1 MDPTSPSC
9 RHSTPPAAAAA
20 ATTTTSPLQ
29 AASADRVNQQREP
42 SSFMSSFQRSGTIVP
57 AAGHSRD
64 SSVHDKISQFNTL
77 AVQSKQLERKTTDAA
92 LKRAMLG
99 REEAEVEMRRYRDE
113 ARALRRQVE
122 EGKERERKVG
132 ERLETVMENY
142 GRAKETH
149 AHTQALWEK
158 EIRRARKDTF
168 KSQSV
173 IVKLQEELKA
183 ARAAAQAAET
193 ALTEE
198 KERAQAKEQE
208 AFAAR
213 YEVVGVQEQLEQMQ
227 ERLKAVEQERDAF
240 KTLAK
245 SEEDLARIAAEGRL
259 PLPKPE
265 AKEDVEREVDNDKL
279 ASPAKES
286 PKPRQASLSTTDVKF
301 SESSEAEIEE
311 LSLRLQWEKQRADR
325 AEDHVE
331 YLQAECLMRACPC
344 MRSRP
349 RTSILS
355 QSHRR
360 QPSMEIVDPSDHA
373 IIGGKRSMSP
383 QRSTFSPKRSR
394 VDNPKCRSSRRS
406 TIFVPEEG
414 VFRTV
419 SQEEAE
425 AMAAPS
431 IPIVEEEESADT
443 TVELATPITPLT
455 PVETKNNPDAFAR
468 TPSLDPPAFAV
479 LSDSRTSLLSLLD
492 APHQKDEPSARF
504 EIPTMS
510 GMVIQQEFV
519 QEATV
524 VEEVRVPAPSQAR
537 RYETPDTALP
547 VPEPER
553 AAREKTP
560 TDGDFEA
567 TIVAERGRTRSPEA
581 GALPTTSIPDRE
593 YESQVRARERR
604 QPTEASMV
612 EEDRRQSPEPAPRPH
627 TSAARYGA
635 VQTATMTTKVP
646 LREENT
652 DPSLAKRLMALQRT
666 PSHSSSVRSST
677 SSRGW
682 SAADDDGPSFDVT
695 NPALTPTMT
704 REQALAQIRERR
716 GRARSAMGTN
726 RPVTPGAGARP
737 VTPGGGARP
746 ITPGGGAGTG
756 GPAKRPIKQP
766 ALGERRDVS
775 APVGRTAA
783 PLSAARR
790 RVRS

>member
-1 MDPTSPSC
+1 M
-9 RHSTPPAAAAA
+9 
-20 ATTTTSPLQ
+20 
-29 AASADRVNQQREP
+29 
-42 SSFMSSFQRSGTIVP
+42 
-57 AAGHSRD
+57 
-64 SSVHDKISQFNTL
+64 
-77 AVQSKQLERKTTDAA
+77 
-92 LKRAMLG
+92 
-99 REEAEVEMRRYRDE
+99 
-113 ARALRRQVE
+113 
-122 EGKERERKVG
+122 
-132 ERLETVMENY
+132 
-142 GRAKETH
+142 
-149 AHTQALWEK
+149 
-158 EIRRARKDTF
+158 
-168 KSQSV
+168 
-173 IVKLQEELKA
+173 
-183 ARAAAQAAET
+183 
-193 ALTEE
+193 
-198 KERAQAKEQE
+198 
-208 AFAAR
+208 
-213 YEVVGVQEQLEQMQ
+213 QEQLEQVQ

-240 KTLAK
+240 KALAK

-259 PLPKPE
+259 PLPGPE
-265 AKEDVEREVDNDKL
+265 AGEGVDGADEHDGDFV
-279 ASPAKES
+279 SPAEES
-286 PKPRQASLSTTDVKF
+286 PKPRQASPSPTDVE
-301 SESSEAEIEE
+301 SVESSEAEIEE

-331 YLQAECLMRACPC
+331 YLQAECLLRACPC
-344 MRSRP
+344 MKSRP
-349 RTSILS
+349 RTSIFG

-383 QRSTFSPKRSR
+383 QRATFSPKRSR
-394 VDNPKCRSSRRS
+394 IENPKRRSSRRS

-419 SQEEAE
+419 SQEEAD

-443 TVELATPITPLT
+443 TVEPATPITPLT
-455 PVETKNNPDAFAR
+455 PVEMKNSPEAFAR

-492 APHQKDEPSARF
+492 APHQKEAPSAKF

-510 GMVIQQEFV
+510 GIVAQQEFV
-519 QEATV
+519 HETTV
-524 VEEVRVPAPSQAR
+524 VEEIRIFAASQSR

-547 VPEPER
+547 VSEPEQPT
-553 AAREKTP
+553 REKTP

-567 TIVAERGRTRSPEA
+567 TIVADRGRTRSPEA
-581 GALPTTSIPDRE
+581 VPLPKSSTPDQG
-593 YESQVRARERR
+593 YEPQVSAHEHR
-604 QPTEASMV
+604 QPAEPSVV
-612 EEDRRQSPEPAPRPH
+612 EEEHRRSPEPAPRPH

-635 VQTATMTTKVP
+635 VQTTTMTTKVP

-666 PSHSSSVRSST
+666 PSHGSSVRSST

-682 SAADDDGPSFDVT
+682 SATDEDGPSFDVT

-716 GRARSAMGTN
+716 GRARSAMGHN

-737 VTPGGGARP
+737 V
-746 ITPGGGAGTG
+746 TPGGGAGTG

-783 PLSAARR
+783 PMSAARR